1 MMAPADKAVSNITL
15 HFCLLKKRRCDENL
29 AVRGGYEYIMVKL
42 VECGP
47 GLWVVLL
54 KIS

>member
-1 MMAPADKAVSNITL
+1 MIAPADEAISDITL
-15 HFCLLKKRRCDENL
+15 HFCLLKKHCCDEIQ
-29 AVRGGYEYIMVKL
+29 AVRGGYRCIMVKL
-42 VECGP
+42 VGSGL